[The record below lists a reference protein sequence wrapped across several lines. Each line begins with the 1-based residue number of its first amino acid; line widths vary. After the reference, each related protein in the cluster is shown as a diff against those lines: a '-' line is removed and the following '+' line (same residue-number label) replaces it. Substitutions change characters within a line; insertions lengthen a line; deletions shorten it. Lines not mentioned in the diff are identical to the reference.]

1 MPRPKLSFDQRVL
14 IEQYLKAKKS
24 KMFICEKLGLST
36 YELQLE
42 IKRGQSKEDKV
53 YSAERS
59 QMTLR

>member
-1 MPRPKLSFDQRVL
+1 MPRPKLSFEQRVL
-14 IEQYLKAKKS
+14 IEEMLKDGKS
-24 KMFICEKLGLST
+24 KMDICGKLGLST

-42 IKRGQSKEDKV
+42 IKRGWSKEDKM